1 MLHETKHENYIVLSI
16 SKFKDILNKEA
27 GKEVTCE
34 LNTGKQFLKTD
45 STTLYIGE
53 ENTNPTL
60 LSILKKQLRYDF
72 LQSICLVKTSEN
84 FPWSYKLQV
93 HMDLPILTKPYTDDE
108 IKQHMDAN
116 GYISGLIYVPV
127 SALIHLDFETFLDT
141 ISTKLVGS
149 PLLSDVD
156 YNLIGTN
163 IDEDALIFKVSGN
176 TELLFN
182 EN

>member
-1 MLHETKHENYIVLSI
+1 M
-16 SKFKDILNKEA
+16 
-27 GKEVTCE
+27 
-34 LNTGKQFLKTD
+34 
-45 STTLYIGE
+45 
-53 ENTNPTL
+53 
-60 LSILKKQLRYDF
+60 KKV
-72 LQSICLVKTSEN
+72 S
-84 FPWSYKLQV
+84 V
-93 HMDLPILTKPYTDDE
+93 HADVRALEPGSFDYVFYVDNDATDDE